1 MSLVNRFRSDKRG
14 AAAVEFAM
22 VSLLMIL
29 ILLFV
34 FFVGLIVYLGQALD
48 FATNKAARQ
57 VMIGYVQTNG
67 ISQGDFRTKILCPY
81 LPAAVSCNDVIVNLY
96 TTAEQSGYAQFIQA
110 GNAGLV
116 IPALSNGSASYSPG
130 GPGGTANSYE
140 YLQVIYPVTFLPS
153 ALLKFF
159 GTATYNG
166 SPAYLLVST
175 AAFEN
180 ERYN

>member
-22 VSLLMIL
+22 VSLLL
-29 ILLFV
+29 VLVLLFI
-34 FFVGLIVYLGQALD
+34 FFVGLIVYLNQALD

-67 ISQGDFRTKILCPY
+67 ISQGDFRTTILCPY
-81 LPAAVSCNDVIVNLY
+81 LPAAVSCSDVIVNVY
-96 TTAEQSGYAQFIQA
+96 ATTESNGYSTFIQT

-116 IPALSNGSASYSPG
+116 IPALSNASASYSPG
-130 GPGGTANSYE
+130 GTGSYE
-140 YLQVIYPVTFLPS
+140 YLQVIYPITFLPS

-159 GTATYNG
+159 GNATYNG
-166 SPAYLLVST
+166 SSAYLLVST
-175 AAFEN
+175 AAFRN
-180 ERYN
+180 EQYN